1 MQLFYSDTFVLP
13 LPENHRFPMDKYSR
27 LRQRLMDTGLFR
39 VSDFR
44 LPDAATDSEL
54 LLAHTP
60 EYLTALKRGS
70 LDKSIARRIGFPWSP
85 EMVERSRRS
94 VGATIGAA
102 RHALVSGCGINLAG
116 GTHHAYANT
125 GGGFC
130 VFNDT
135 VVGARVLQ
143 ESHRINRAL
152 VVDLDVHQGDGT
164 AAITEG
170 DRSIFTFSMHGAKNY
185 PARKQT
191 SDLDIA
197 LPSGTGDDEYLEA
210 LRSHLP
216 KLVRDVAPDMI
227 FYLAGA
233 DPYVDDR
240 YGLLELSK
248 EGLRKRDAFV
258 FSTARNMQIPVTVA
272 MAGGY
277 AKDVDDIV
285 DIHCATVLE
294 AAQCFRPRRAS
305 AEMS

>member
-13 LPENHRFPMDKYSR
+13 LPDGHRFPMDKYSR

-39 VSDFR
+39 LSDFR
-44 LPDAATDSEL
+44 VPDAATDSEL

-60 EYLTALKRGS
+60 EYLTALKRGT

-94 VGATIGAA
+94 VGATIAAA

-116 GTHHAYANT
+116 GTHHAYTDT

-135 VVGARVLQ
+135 VVAARVLQ
-143 ESHRINRAL
+143 SAHRIDRAL

-164 AAITEG
+164 AAITAE

-185 PARKQT
+185 PARKQQ

-197 LPSGTGDDEYLEA
+197 LPSGTGDDAYLDA
-210 LRSHLP
+210 LQSTLP
-216 KLVRDVAPDMI
+216 RLVREIAPDMV

-233 DPYVDDR
+233 DPFIEDR
-240 YGLLELSK
+240 YGLLDLSK
-248 EGLRKRDAFV
+248 DGLRARDDFV
-258 FSTARNMQIPVTVA
+258 FRTCREAEVPVSVA

-277 AKDVDDIV
+277 AKNIDDIV
-285 DIHCATVLE
+285 EIHCATVLT
-294 AAQCFRPRRAS
+294 AAECFRPRRAAIAAS
-305 AEMS
+305 